1 MLWRDIEAAR
11 RVLETERGAVVQD
24 WGGKVPVAL
33 AYPNSYAVGMSS
45 LAIHGLYRWLNA
57 MPGVAC
63 ERTFAAWDRRSG
75 PNDPLLTLESQRPV
89 QDVALLAFSVSFE
102 MDYFNLVAML
112 QRANL
117 PVLAEERG
125 EGDPLV
131 VLGGPAVSANPEP
144 VAALADAVVIGEAEC
159 LLDGL
164 IACVRES
171 WQHSRAETLANLAS
185 LPGVYVP
192 SIHQG
197 EPIQR
202 QLLADL
208 DAYPLSSSIV
218 APRAEF
224 GDMHLIELSR
234 GCGRGCRFCL
244 AGYWYRPIRERSLDV
259 ILAQA
264 QEGLER
270 GLKIGLVAAAVSDYT
285 PIEELVA
292 RLRAMGAS
300 FSVSSL
306 RVAPLSPSLVRG
318 LKESGSRSITLAPE
332 AGSERLRRVI
342 NKCISHDD
350 ILRATELVTEV
361 GFESLK
367 LYFMLGLP
375 EETDEDIRGLI
386 DLAREVQQVF
396 TREVVVNLTPFVPK
410 AHTPFQRV
418 AMAPAEVMQARLE
431 RINTELRSAKI
442 QVRAETIDSARVQ
455 GILARG
461 DRQVGQ
467 VLATMPKPSPK
478 RFERALERR
487 GLAVEDY
494 LGEREPQAPLPWS
507 FIGSRVRAAY
517 LTAERQRAEQER
529 LTELCIPGSCARCG
543 ACPPS
548 EES

>member
-11 RVLETERGAVVQD
+11 RVLETERGAIIQD

-33 AYPNSYAVGMSS
+33 AYPNTYAVGMSS

-75 PNDPLLTLESQRPV
+75 PDDPLITLESQRPV

-102 MDYFNLVAML
+102 MDYFNLVSML
-112 QRANL
+112 RRANL
-117 PVLAEERG
+117 PVRAEERE

-171 WQHSRAETLANLAS
+171 WRHSRAEVLANLAR
-185 LPGVYVP
+185 LPGIYVP
-192 SIHQG
+192 SVHQG

-202 QLLADL
+202 QLLTDL

-244 AGYWYRPIRERSLDV
+244 AGFWYRPIRERSLDV
-259 ILAQA
+259 ILQQA
-264 QEGLER
+264 QEGVER

-292 RLRAMGAS
+292 RLREMGAN

-318 LKESGSRSITLAPE
+318 LRESGSRSITLAPE

-342 NKCISHDD
+342 NKCITHDD
-350 ILRATELVTEV
+350 ILHATELVKEV

-375 EETDEDIRGLI
+375 EETDEDITGLI
-386 DLAREVQQVF
+386 ELAREVQRIFPRQ
-396 TREVVVNLTPFVPK
+396 VVVNLTPFVPK

-418 AMAPAEVMQARLE
+418 AMAPTEVMEGRLE
-431 RINTELRSAKI
+431 RITAELRSARVE
-442 QVRAETIDSARVQ
+442 VRAETIDSARIQ
-455 GILARG
+455 AILARG
-461 DRQVGQ
+461 DRQVGE
-467 VLATMPKPSPK
+467 VLAAMPKPGPK
-478 RFERALERR
+478 KFERALERQ
-487 GLAVEDY
+487 GLQVQDY
-494 LGEREPQAPLPWS
+494 LGERDAQTQLPWY

-517 LTAERQRAEQER
+517 LAAEGQRAGQEQP
-529 LTELCIPGSCARCG
+529 TELCIPDKCARCG
-543 ACPPS
+543 VCPPS
-548 EES
+548 EEG